1 MYILAALP
9 RRKQLSSGEFIGT
22 WDWSKQHDCRLV
34 PEGVDRGYE
43 EGGPVKG
50 YCRSAHKQLL
60 N

>member
-1 MYILAALP
+1 
-9 RRKQLSSGEFIGT
+9 
-22 WDWSKQHDCRLV
+22 LV